1 MPAMR
6 QPSIVMTTDGIY
18 RLFAWLSPSFPTGA
32 FSYSHGLEAEVEAG
46 RVRDRETLQAWI
58 ATMVLHGGGR
68 IDADLLR
75 DAYRGEDVGD
85 RGLAYRAT
93 AELALESSAQ
103 GEAFAGTVRAAW
115 ADDPHPPIPGCAGVG
130 TLSRNA
136 GEGKVGARTSRPL
149 PLARIAGEGGSR
161 SETGE
166 GAEQSEANVGLCHA
180 VAVGEAVATIGATLD
195 NALTLYLQSFVGN
208 LMSAGLRLG
217 IVGQTDGQRILAAL
231 EPVIAEAV
239 AACLSRGKEDFGAA
253 TFAADIASMTHET
266 QYSRLFRS

>member
-6 QPSIVMTTDGIY
+6 LRRITTMTTDGLY
-18 RLFAWLSPSFPTGA
+18 RFFAWVSPTFPTGA
-32 FSYSHGLEAEVEAG
+32 FSYSHGLESEVEAG
-46 RVRDRETLQAWI
+46 RVHDRGTLQAWI
-58 ATMVLHGGGR
+58 TMMIRHGGGR

-75 DAYRGEDVGD
+75 DAYRGEAANE

-103 GEAFAGTVRAAW
+103 GTAFEATVRAAW
-115 ADDPHPPIPGCAGVG
+115 DDLP
-130 TLSRNA
+130 LSRNA
-136 GEGKVGARTSRPL
+136 GEGGRRPD
-149 PLARIAGEGGSR
+149 
-161 SETGE
+161 E
-166 GAEQSEANVGLCHA
+166 GAERSEAEAAAICHA
-180 VAVGEAVATIGATLD
+180 VAIGCAAAEAGVALEDAV
-195 NALTLYLQSFVGN
+195 TLYLQSFASN

-239 AACLSRGKEDFGAA
+239 TASLARDKGDFGSA
-253 TFAADIASMTHET
+253 TFAADLSSMTHET

>member
-1 MPAMR
+1 MPATR
-6 QPSIVMTTDGIY
+6 RLSTITIITMTTDGLY

-46 RVRDRETLQAWI
+46 RVHDRGTLRAWI
-58 ATMVLHGGGR
+58 ATMIRHGGGR
-68 IDADLLR
+68 LDADLLR
-75 DAYRGEDVGD
+75 DAYRGEDVGE

-103 GEAFAGTVRAAW
+103 GEAFARTVRAAW
-115 ADDPHPPIPGCAGVG
+115 ADDPRPTVPG
-130 TLSRNA
+130 R
-136 GEGKVGARTSRPL
+136 
-149 PLARIAGEGGSR
+149 
-161 SETGE
+161 TGE
-166 GAEQSEANVGLCHA
+166 GICHA
-180 VAVGEAVATIGATLD
+180 VAAGAAAAGAGVSLED
-195 NALTLYLQSFVGN
+195 ALTVYLQAFASN

-239 AACLSRGKEDFGAA
+239 AACLARNKDDFGAA
-253 TFAADIASMTHET
+253 TFAADIASMVHET

>member
-1 MPAMR
+1 
-6 QPSIVMTTDGIY
+6 MTTDNMPSGGLY

-32 FSYSHGLEAEVEAG
+32 FSYSHGLEGEVEAG
-46 RVRDRETLQAWI
+46 RVHDRETLQRWI
-58 ATMVLHGGGR
+58 ATMIRHGGGR

-75 DAYRGEDVGD
+75 DAYRGDEVGE

-93 AELALESSAQ
+93 AELALEASAQ
-103 GEAFAGTVRAAW
+103 GGAFAATVAAAW
-115 ADDPHPPIPGCAGVG
+115 TDGP
-130 TLSRNA
+130 
-136 GEGKVGARTSRPL
+136 RPS
-149 PLARIAGEGGSR
+149 AAGGSR

-166 GAEQSEANVGLCHA
+166 GICHA
-180 VAVGEAVATIGATLD
+180 VAVGTTAAGAGVSLED
-195 NALTLYLQSFVGN
+195 ALTLYLQSFAAN

-239 AACLSRGKEDFGAA
+239 AACLVRPREDFGAA
-253 TFAADIASMTHET
+253 TFAADIASMRHET

>member
-1 MPAMR
+1 MPATH
-6 QPSIVMTTDGIY
+6 PVSVTTMTTTTSAGLY
-18 RLFAWLSPSFPTGA
+18 RLVAWLSPSFPTGA
-32 FSYSHGLEAEVEAG
+32 FSYSHGLEGEAEAG
-46 RVRDRETLQAWI
+46 RVHDRATLQAWI
-58 ATMVLHGGGR
+58 ATMIRHGGGR

-75 DAYRGEDVGD
+75 DAYRGEDANE

-103 GEAFAGTVRAAW
+103 GTAFAATVRAAW
-115 ADDPHPPIPGCAGVG
+115 GPHPPTPRVG
-130 TLSRNA
+130 PSLSR
-136 GEGKVGARTSRPL
+136 KRARGLSASPRPL
-149 PLARIAGEGGSR
+149 AGEGGSR

-166 GAEQSEANVGLCHA
+166 GICHA
-180 VAVGEAVATIGATLD
+180 VAVGAAAADAGASLED
-195 NALTLYLQSFVGN
+195 ALTLYLQSFAAN

-231 EPVIAEAV
+231 ESVIAEAV
-239 AACLSRGKEDFGAA
+239 AACLARDQEDFGAS